1 MKKKPIPK
9 TIGDNHVKSVQQALL
24 KSLNSLSID
33 NYSQTTKETV
43 TFIQGLYPNIDSVT
57 SKFEDLHPD
66 RTNDLTLYLKD
77 GSITYINLF
86 YIKKGGKIQ
95 TKNPGAKSFLT
106 KYFLSE
112 DMQNIFNKKLERY
125 YLEFLKELVEHNEGT
140 HYITDKKELKKLVED
155 YFPKFTNDINE
166 YRRRFLFNLRETCFS
181 LFQKFHSQANIGF
194 SHAFNFFFMVD
205 AVNIITRYGKEKD
218 DIQVEKFCPPQPTF
232 NDIELYKIGKD
243 SVGIKFGE
251 VALTLR
257 FKFESSP
264 TSSIKLATSYHEFPE
279 EQDIKNINKKTI
291 NTMKKLITKHEY
303 IKIKNN
309 SNAIG
314 KCHEAFSYY
323 YFLKEFPNIVQVDP
337 NTCIELLGTYYSA
350 LKPETLKELFDST
363 STIVP
368 AITKKLHQKY
378 NDYTIESIELIPD
391 AYIGDRLDTGDLQLI
406 LKVNHAIIVE
416 NISLK
421 ALSQKNSKITTKN
434 PGIGTILG
442 PTYFNAGSM
451 KSIVNEVK
459 STFTSGG
466 LNHRESQEKLSYEL
480 GRQLEKATQEQLRIG
495 AGNLLGK
502 AMMAI
507 TIYKTGVSFCKEHSK
522 IDSEVHVKINSPST
536 IQNTLL
542 WNDGQETINLRI
554 KFSKGHRYGWS
565 SVKLTSEYQ
574 LNIK

>member
-24 KSLNSLSID
+24 KSLNSLSIN

-43 TFIQGLYPNIDSVT
+43 TFIQGLYPNINSVT
-57 SKFEDLHPD
+57 SKFDDPHPD

-95 TKNPGAKSFLT
+95 PKNLGAKSFLK

-112 DMQNIFNKKLERY
+112 DMQNIFNSKFEKY
-125 YLEFLKELVEHNEGT
+125 YLDFLKELVEHNEGT
-140 HYITDKKELKKLVED
+140 HYITDKKELKKLVQD

-166 YRRRFLFNLRETCFS
+166 YRGRFLFNLRETCFS
-181 LFQKFHSQANIGF
+181 LLQQFHNQGNIGF
-194 SHAFNFFFMVD
+194 SHAFNSFFMVD
-205 AVNIITRYGKEKD
+205 DVNIITQYGKDEN
-218 DIQVEKFCPPQPTF
+218 DIQVEKFCPSYPTF
-232 NDIELYKIGKD
+232 KDIELYKIGKA

-257 FKFESSP
+257 FKFESDP
-264 TSSIKLATSYHEFPE
+264 TTSIKLATSYHEFPE

-291 NTMKKLITKHEY
+291 NKIKKLITKHEY

-323 YFLKEFPNIVQVDP
+323 YFLKGFPNIVQVDP

-368 AITKKLHQKY
+368 AITKKLRQKY

-406 LKVNHAIIVE
+406 LKADNDIIVE

-421 ALSQKNSKITTKN
+421 ALSKKNSKITTKN

-451 KSIVNEVK
+451 ESIVNEVK
-459 STFTSGG
+459 STFSTGG
-466 LNHRESQEKLSYEL
+466 LNHRDSLEKLSYEL
-480 GRQLEKATQEQLRIG
+480 GKQLEKANQEQLRTG
-495 AGNLLGK
+495 TGNLLGK

-507 TIYKTGVSFCKEHSK
+507 TIYTEGVSFCKEHSEINSGIK
-522 IDSEVHVKINSPST
+522 VKINTPTT
-536 IQNTLL
+536 IQNTIL
-542 WNDGQETINLRI
+542 WSNGQETISLRM
-554 KFSKGHRYGWS
+554 KFSKGQHHGWS

>member
-1 MKKKPIPK
+1 MKKKLIPK

-24 KSLNSLSID
+24 KSLDSLSID

-57 SKFEDLHPD
+57 SKFDDLHPD

-95 TKNPGAKSFLT
+95 PKNPGAKSFLT

-112 DMQNIFNKKLERY
+112 DMQNIFNKKLEKY

-205 AVNIITRYGKEKD
+205 AVNIITRYGKED
-218 DIQVEKFCPPQPTF
+218 DDVQVEEFCPPHPTF
-232 NDIELYKIGKD
+232 KDIELYKIGKD

-257 FKFESSP
+257 FKFENSP

-279 EQDIKNINKKTI
+279 EQDIKNSNKKTI
-291 NTMKKLITKHEY
+291 NKMKKLLTKHKY
-303 IKIKNN
+303 IKTPNS

-323 YFLKEFPNIVQVDP
+323 YFLKEFPDIIQVDP
-337 NTCIELLGTYYSA
+337 NPCINLINTYYSA
-350 LKPETLKELFDST
+350 LKPETLKKLFAST
-363 STIVP
+363 STILP
-368 AITKKLHQKY
+368 AITKKLRQKY

-406 LKVNHAIIVE
+406 LKVNNNIIVE

-421 ALSQKNSKITTKN
+421 ALSKKNSKITTKN

-442 PTYFNAGSM
+442 PTYFNVGSM
-451 KSIVNEVK
+451 ESIVNEVK
-459 STFTSGG
+459 STFNTGG
-466 LNHRESQEKLSYEL
+466 LNHRDSLEKLSYEL
-480 GRQLEKATQEQLRIG
+480 GKQLEKANQEQLRTG
-495 AGNLLGK
+495 TGNLLGK

-507 TIYKTGVSFCKEHSK
+507 TIYNEGVSLCKEHSEINSAIK
-522 IDSEVHVKINSPST
+522 VKINTPT
-536 IQNTLL
+536 PIQNTIL
-542 WNDGQETINLRI
+542 WSNDQETISLRM
-554 KFSKGHRYGWS
+554 KFSKGQHHGWS

>member
-1 MKKKPIPK
+1 MKNPK

-24 KSLNSLSID
+24 QSLNSLSIN
-33 NYSQTTKETV
+33 NYPQTSKETV

-57 SKFEDLHPD
+57 SKFDDPHPD

-95 TKNPGAKSFLT
+95 PKNPGAKSFLA

-112 DMQNIFNKKLERY
+112 DIQDIFNNKFEKY

-140 HYITDKKELKKLVED
+140 HYITDKKELKKLVQY
-155 YFPKFTNDINE
+155 YFPKFTKDINE
-166 YRRRFLFNLRETCFS
+166 YRGRFLFNLRETCFS
-181 LFQKFHSQANIGF
+181 LLQKFHSQANIGF
-194 SHAFNFFFMVD
+194 SHAFKFFFMVD
-205 AVNIITRYGKEKD
+205 SVNIITRYGKEED

-279 EQDIKNINKKTI
+279 EQDIKSINKKTI
-291 NTMKKLITKHEY
+291 NKIKKLITKHEY

-337 NTCIELLGTYYSA
+337 NTCINLIDTYYSA
-350 LKPETLKELFDST
+350 LEPETLKELFEAT

-368 AITKKLHQKY
+368 AITKKLCQKY
-378 NDYTIESIELIPD
+378 KKYTIESIELIPD

-406 LKVNHAIIVE
+406 LKVNNAIIVE

-421 ALSQKNSKITTKN
+421 ALAQKNSKITTKN

-459 STFTSGG
+459 STFNIGG

-507 TIYKTGVSFCKEHSK
+507 TIYKTGVSFCKEHSE
-522 IDSEVHVKINSPST
+522 IDSEVHVKVNSPTT

-554 KFSKGHRYGWS
+554 KFSEKQSYGWS
-565 SVKLTSEYQ
+565 SVKLTSEYR

>member
-1 MKKKPIPK
+1 MSKNPK
-9 TIGDNHVKSVQQALL
+9 TIGDTHVKSVQQALL
-24 KSLNSLSID
+24 QSLNSLSIN

-57 SKFEDLHPD
+57 SKFDDPHPD

-86 YIKKGGKIQ
+86 CIKKGGKIQ
-95 TKNPGAKSFLT
+95 PKNPGAKSFLT

-112 DMQNIFNKKLERY
+112 DMQNIFNKKLEKY
-125 YLEFLKELVEHNEGT
+125 YLEFLKEIVEHNEGT

-181 LFQKFHSQANIGF
+181 ILQKFHTQANIGF

-205 AVNIITRYGKEKD
+205 EVNIITRYGKNED
-218 DIQVEKFCPPQPTF
+218 DIQVENFCPPQPTF
-232 NDIELYKIGKD
+232 DDIELYKIGKD

-279 EQDIKNINKKTI
+279 EEDIKNSNNETINK
-291 NTMKKLITKHEY
+291 MKRLITKHEY
-303 IKIKNN
+303 IKTQNS

-323 YFLKEFPNIVQVDP
+323 YFLKEFPDIVQVDP
-337 NTCIELLGTYYSA
+337 NTCLELISTYYSD
-350 LKPETLKELFDST
+350 LKPETLKKLFDST

-368 AITKKLHQKY
+368 AITKKLRQKY

-406 LKVNHAIIVE
+406 LKVNNAIIVE

-451 KSIVNEVK
+451 ESIVNEVK
-459 STFTSGG
+459 STFTIGG

-507 TIYKTGVSFCKEHSK
+507 TIYKAGVSFCKEHSE

-554 KFSKGHRYGWS
+554 KFSKGHHYGWS